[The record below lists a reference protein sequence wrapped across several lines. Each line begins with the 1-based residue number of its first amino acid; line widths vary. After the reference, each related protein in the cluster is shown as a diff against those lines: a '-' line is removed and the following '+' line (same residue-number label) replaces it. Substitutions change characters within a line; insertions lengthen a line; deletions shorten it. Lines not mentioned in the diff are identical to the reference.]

1 MNLHSER
8 AVFASRLGITSAQRA
23 LFRNLVSNSSFHSPS
38 TRDSGWSHA
47 WNKIGRRR
55 RPLPD
60 SSAPASPLDCCF
72 LGVPLAGKKRGA
84 AGRGAEC
91 LGSEESKLGR
101 AWLTWRSASWASL
114 CGALSPHSCSSP
126 SCPLLRVAPNSRG
139 GASSTPTLAGV

>member
-1 MNLHSER
+1 MSSNLHSER

-23 LFRNLVSNSSFHSPS
+23 LFRNSVSNSSFHSPS
-38 TRDSGWSHA
+38 TRDSGWSRA

-55 RPLPD
+55 RPLPG
-60 SSAPASPLDCCF
+60 SSVPASLLPAAS

-101 AWLTWRSASWASL
+101 AWLTRRAASWASL
-114 CGALSPHSCSSP
+114 CGALFPPSRSSP
-126 SCPLLRVAPNSRG
+126 CSAWPPAH
-139 GASSTPTLAGV
+139 TGVP